1 MQNERKINRRMA
13 IVCLSVLCL
22 LILLAALMPYVDDD
36 WDWGT
41 QGGLDRLSEG
51 FADYNG
57 RYLGNL
63 LVLLL
68 TRAPLLKAL
77 IVGAGFFLIA
87 YLPARAAK
95 RDSAEAVLLSLTLLL
110 CMPADMLGQ
119 TMAWASGYAN
129 YGAGTALL
137 LLSIALIA
145 PIWEGKRLPPRRA
158 PALFA
163 LGLCGSLFMEHVT
176 LCLLAMSLGVLVY
189 ASLRAR
195 RMQGALLLF
204 FAGAALGT
212 LLMFSNGGYR
222 AVGAAQDPYRAF
234 LLPGGQNPI
243 LYYSGEYASR
253 IRPHLFDRNLPL
265 LLSLTGTALVF
276 AARRG
281 GRLPRLCALTLL
293 LCAAYFGVRAANPGW
308 SPLAAY
314 TAHFENLLSL
324 VAATALFGLALCA
337 GEAPHRR
344 RMIFTLLC
352 ILLLTAPLFV
362 VRPVNAR
369 NFLPMYALEIA
380 FTLDL
385 LAEAGMLTLLPRLRA
400 SLCAVLCVV
409 FCFLFSVYGKDF
421 SVSRERADYVRTQA
435 QSGAS
440 FAYLPHL
447 PYERPYTWAATPG
460 DSQLTHV
467 FFKAFYGLPEDLE
480 LRVVDYDEWYVLRRL
495 EPGQISAMTEE
506 EINAWMIEEAGIPL
520 TVQEKP

>member
-1 MQNERKINRRMA
+1 MQNTRKIRSRMA
-13 IVCLSVLCL
+13 IVCLAALCL

-87 YLPARAAK
+87 YLPARQAK
-95 RDSAEAVLLSLTLLL
+95 RGSAGVFLFSLTLLL
-110 CMPADMLGQ
+110 LMPTDMLGQ
-119 TMAWASGYAN
+119 TMAWASGFAN

-137 LLSIALIA
+137 LLAASLLT
-145 PIWEGKRLPPRRA
+145 PVWEGEDLPLRRA

-176 LCLLAMSLGVLVY
+176 LCLLAMSLCVLLY

-195 RMQGALLLF
+195 RVQAALLLF
-204 FAGAALGT
+204 FAGAVLGT
-212 LLMFSNGGYR
+212 ILMFSNGGYR

-234 LLPGGQNPI
+234 LLPGGQNPL

-253 IRPHLFDRNLPL
+253 IRPHLFDHNLPIL
-265 LLSLTGTALVF
+265 LLLTGTALSF
-276 AARRG
+276 ASRRG
-281 GRLPRLCALTLL
+281 GRMPRLCAMTLL
-293 LCAAYFGVRAANPGW
+293 LCVAYLCVRAVNPDW

-314 TAHFENLLSL
+314 TAHFDNLVSL
-324 VAATALFGLALCA
+324 TLAAALFGLALCA
-337 GEAPHRR
+337 GNVPRRR
-344 RMIFTLLC
+344 RMVFTLLC
-352 ILLLTAPLFV
+352 VLLLTAPLFV
-362 VRPVNAR
+362 VRPINAR

-380 FTLDL
+380 FAMDL
-385 LAEAGMLTLLPRLRA
+385 LVEAGLEALLPRLRA
-400 SLCAVLCVV
+400 PLCAVLCVL

-421 SVSRERADYVRTQA
+421 SASRERAAYARAQA

-440 FAYLPHL
+440 FAYLPRL

-460 DSQLTHV
+460 DSELTHA
-467 FFKAFYGLPEDLE
+467 FYRAFYGLPEGFE
-480 LRVVDYDEWYVLRRL
+480 LRVVDYDEWYVIRRL
-495 EPGQISAMTEE
+495 EPERVATLTREE
-506 EINAWMIEEAGIPL
+506 LSAWMMEEAGIAL
-520 TVQEKP
+520 GE